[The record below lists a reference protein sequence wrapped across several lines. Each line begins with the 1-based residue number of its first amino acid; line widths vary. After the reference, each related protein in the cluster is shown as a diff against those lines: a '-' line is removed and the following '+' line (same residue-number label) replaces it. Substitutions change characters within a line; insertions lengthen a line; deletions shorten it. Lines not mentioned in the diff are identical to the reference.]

1 MIDNMTLNYS
11 MIDIQ
16 SLVVDGIDTKGY
28 PDFCD
33 AHIISADYEG
43 VPMNEDQLEEL
54 NENNDFVYNSVVKH
68 LF

>member
-1 MIDNMTLNYS
+1 MEKNINTLDITKITNVVLEDIDLE
-11 MIDIQ
+11 D
-16 SLVVDGIDTKGY
+16 Y